1 MRWLLLVSIVV
12 CAGGCAPTAK
22 LTVWRPAELDVAGI
36 GRIAVVDFQGEG
48 GSGAIARSA
57 VLAQLAENRHY
68 TLVDQVELARVQPAA
83 FAEGLPDEAAAVAAA
98 RHAGVDA
105 VLTGQVVSYSAE
117 DTVQQDHHISIA
129 GAGGA
134 NSKGNKA
141 GGFGIGLDTNTL
153 HERDASVS
161 LAFKLIDAR
170 TGEIRDARQV
180 SHTYEARVVNGQ
192 GEMPGRER
200 ILSDLL
206 SKCSRDVV
214 RAVAPHRVPVE
225 VVLARQYWGN
235 GLNALKRGNAL
246 AKSGDWA
253 AAEAAW
259 QEALKENPQNHAA
272 YHNLAIASEA
282 RGDFEGAT
290 KHLNSAM
297 KHYAA
302 TLYHQTY
309 DRLIAER
316 RDHAAAQTQIASRP
330 RMLPPA
336 NSLVPNF
343 PPGPPPAN
351 SLPSNVIPAAFQA
364 QAQEPPVFERLP
376 AVGPTPSVP

>member
-1 MRWLLLVSIVV
+1 MRWLLLVSIAL
-12 CAGGCAPTAK
+12 CASGCAPKAK
-22 LTVWRPAELDVAGI
+22 LMVWRPAELDVAGI

-48 GSGAIARSA
+48 DTGAIARSA
-57 VLAQLAENRHY
+57 VLAQLADNRHY
-68 TLVDQVELARVQPAA
+68 ALVDQTELARVQPAA
-83 FAEGLPDEAAAVAAA
+83 FSQGLPAEAAAIEAA
-98 RHAGVDA
+98 RYAGVDA
-105 VLTGQVVSYSAE
+105 ILTGQVVSYSAE
-117 DTVQQDHHISIA
+117 DTIQQDHHISIA

-134 NSKGNKA
+134 STKGDKA
-141 GGFGIGLDTNTL
+141 GGFGIGFDTNTL
-153 HERDASVS
+153 HSREASVS

-180 SHTYEARVVNGQ
+180 SHSYEARVVNGQ

-214 RAVAPHRVPVE
+214 AAIAPHRVPVE
-225 VVLARQYWGN
+225 VILARQYWGN
-235 GLNALKRGNAL
+235 GLNALKRGNTL

-282 RGDFEGAT
+282 RGDYDGAM
-290 KHLNSAM
+290 KHLKNAM

-302 TLYHQTY
+302 TLYHQTH
-309 DRLIAER
+309 DRLSAER
-316 RDHAAAQTQIASRP
+316 RDFAAAQSQIASRP

-336 NSLVPNF
+336 NSLAPGL
-343 PPGPPPAN
+343 PSGPPPAN
-351 SLPSNVIPAAFQA
+351 SLPSNVIPAGYQA
-364 QAQEPPVFERLP
+364 
-376 AVGPTPSVP
+376 PTPSDPLIQRLPPIWDAPQFP